1 MGKRRHK
8 LEAISVEEIT
18 ESPSLDGYDVF
29 LRFRPN
35 GSGEA
40 PVGDIE
46 GSELP
51 IGAQPSSE
59 LLASVAD
66 TSSKLPGHELPTSE
80 EPIGISQ
87 IGESHSAG
95 LPRFILAE
103 TPVGFS
109 VPGRRQKVHRALSA
123 QDGHSNGEQ
132 LLYEALWTHG
142 VPETPE
148 TRLLTIGYGGM
159 KDLCRLDKTNCK
171 KNSVSLIEKLTIE
184 VVGRFDIRKN
194 VGNTYRIFALDT
206 VFRRRAEAG
215 MLYVIRTSGVRFVN
229 PSPS

>member
-1 MGKRRHK
+1 M
-8 LEAISVEEIT
+8 
-18 ESPSLDGYDVF
+18 
-29 LRFRPN
+29 
-35 GSGEA
+35 
-40 PVGDIE
+40 
-46 GSELP
+46 
-51 IGAQPSSE
+51 
-59 LLASVAD
+59 
-66 TSSKLPGHELPTSE
+66 
-80 EPIGISQ
+80 
-87 IGESHSAG
+87 
-95 LPRFILAE
+95 
-103 TPVGFS
+103 
-109 VPGRRQKVHRALSA
+109 PGRRQKVHRALSA
-123 QDGHSNGEQ
+123 QDGHSTGEQ

-148 TRLLTIGYGGM
+148 TRLITIGYGGM

-229 PSPS
+229 PALSDNVTNS